1 MNRMPALF
9 MMFAILL
16 LSGCAS
22 PMRFENVTSQNTLEQ
37 DKFDCDT
44 ALRVVGMG
52 SGSATQD
59 LAYVTV
65 RYRDDLRVCLERK
78 GWRRIE

>member
-1 MNRMPALF
+1 MPYIL
-9 MMFAILL
+9 MFLL
-16 LSGCAS
+16 LLTTGCAS
-22 PMRFENVTSQNTLEQ
+22 PMRFENVSSQNTLSQ
-37 DKFDCDT
+37 DKHDCDT
-44 ALRVVGMG
+44 ALRVVGVG

-65 RYRDDLRVCLERK
+65 RYRDDLRACLERK

>member
-1 MNRMPALF
+1 MPYIL
-9 MMFAILL
+9 MVLL
-16 LSGCAS
+16 LFTTGCAS
-22 PMRFENVTSQNTLEQ
+22 PMRFENISSQNTLEQ

-52 SGSATQD
+52 SGNASQD

-65 RYRDDLRVCLERK
+65 RYRDDLRACMERK
-78 GWRRIE
+78 GWRRIQ